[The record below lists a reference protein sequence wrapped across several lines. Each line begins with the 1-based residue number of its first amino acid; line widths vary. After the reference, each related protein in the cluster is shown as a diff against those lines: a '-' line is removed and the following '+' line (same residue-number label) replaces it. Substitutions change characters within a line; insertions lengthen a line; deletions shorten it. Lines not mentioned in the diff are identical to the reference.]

1 MIILEEYLG
10 NSGTIIEKNH
20 SLNGQENQLMKS
32 LNLSVIHSENDR
44 PVSNAL
50 ISIESLGKTAV
61 CNSDGE
67 VCLTKLKPGK
77 YHIDVISPGFI
88 AKRISILIP
97 VGDSAQLRV
106 KMISNS

>member
-1 MIILEEYLG
+1 MIILEEDLG
-10 NSGTIIEKNH
+10 NSGIIIEKSH
-20 SLNGQENQLMKS
+20 SLNAQENQLMKS
-32 LNLSVIHSENDR
+32 LNLSVIHSENER
-44 PVSNAL
+44 PIGNAL
-50 ISIESLGKTAV
+50 ISIESIGKTAV
-61 CNSDGE
+61 CNSEGK
-67 VCLTKLKPGK
+67 VCLTKLEPGK